1 MPTSL
6 KWKAGLI
13 VGLTVLALILITPS
27 LMWDYQDN
35 TSRMPDWWKKAVVLP
50 TRAVVMGLDLQGGM
64 HMVVSVNTEEAV
76 QNEMASI
83 KDFLRSGFREE
94 KVKFE
99 NIEVVGQDKIMVS
112 FPDGDNLKSG
122 KGYINSKY
130 GRILTEG
137 TAQSALQAVYQLAPA
152 QADQYRN
159 NAVSQVMQTLES
171 RVDEFGVA
179 EPGIQ
184 RQGQNRIV
192 LQLPGIKEE
201 DRARVLNIIQR
212 TARLEFM
219 LVDDVASSKEA
230 LLQKIGGVVPP
241 GKRILPEEDKQGKSA
256 AWYLLREEPKMTG
269 DYLVDTRVSVGGSQN
284 SFQAAVVDFRFN
296 LEGARRFAKI
306 TGENIGRNLAIV
318 LENQVKSAPV
328 IRARIF
334 DRGMIEGNFTVDE
347 ANDLSI
353 VLRAGALPVGI
364 KIEEERTVGP
374 TLGKDLIRSGI
385 ISMLICGTLVAI
397 FMVMYYS
404 GAGVVADVA
413 LFLNVL
419 FILAALAALR
429 ASLTLPGIAGIV
441 LTIGMA
447 VDGNIIIFERIREE
461 LRIGK
466 TPRSAIDAGYERSL
480 WTILDANITTLIAG
494 IILFQVGTGPIRG
507 FAITLSIGI
516 VTTVFTTYTVTE
528 TIYEMMFARKRKMES
543 LSIGIKVG
551 N

>member
-13 VGLTVLALILITPS
+13 AGLVALSLILIAPS
-27 LMWDYQDN
+27 LMWDYPN
-35 TSRMPDWWKKAVVLP
+35 NRSRMPDWWKQVKIFP
-50 TRAVVMGLDLQGGM
+50 TRAVVLGLDLQGGM

-76 QNEMASI
+76 RNEMSSI
-83 KDFLRSGFREE
+83 KDFLRSGFREG

-99 NIEVVGQDKIMVS
+99 EIKVVGDDKLLIS
-112 FPDGDNLKSG
+112 FPDAENLQKGRAYLNDKYKRALMESG
-122 KGYINSKY
+122 PES
-130 GRILTEG
+130 T
-137 TAQSALQAVYQLAPA
+137 LQPVYQLKPEV
-152 QADQYRN
+152 ADEYRA
-159 NAVSQVMQTLES
+159 NAISQVMQTLES

-179 EPGIQ
+179 EPSIQ
-184 RQGQNRIV
+184 RQGKDRIV

-201 DRARVLNIIQR
+201 DRARVLQIIQR

-219 LVDDVASSKEA
+219 LVEDVATSKEA
-230 LLQKIGGVVPP
+230 LLQKTGGTVPY
-241 GKRILPEEDKQGKSA
+241 GKRVLPEEDKQGETA
-256 AWYLLREEPKMTG
+256 AWYLLKEEPKMTG
-269 DYLVDTRVSVGGSQN
+269 DYLVDARVSVGGGRTD
-284 SFQAAVVDFRFN
+284 FAAAVVDFRLN
-296 LEGARRFAKI
+296 LEGARRFRKI
-306 TGENIGRNLAIV
+306 TGENIGKNLAIV
-318 LENQVKSAPV
+318 LEDKVKSAPV
-328 IRARIF
+328 IQSQIF
-334 DRGMIEGNFTVDE
+334 DRGQITGKFTVDE

-374 TLGKDLIRSGI
+374 TLGKDLIRIGV
-385 ISMLICGTLVAI
+385 ISVLVAGTLVGI
-397 FMVMYYS
+397 FMVAYYS
-404 GAGVVADVA
+404 GAGLIADLA

-419 FILAALAALR
+419 FILAALATLR

-461 LRIGK
+461 LRTGK
-466 TPRSAIDAGYERSL
+466 TPRSAIDAGYARSL

-507 FAITLSIGI
+507 FAITLTIGI
-516 VTTVFTTYTVTE
+516 FTTVFTTYNVTE
-528 TIYEMMFARKRKMES
+528 TIYELMFVRKPKMETM
-543 LSIGIKVG
+543 SIGIKVG